1 MYIKHSLRI
10 LEPSLDIF
18 YEGVELGHLIS
29 VDEAPLAL
37 LRHVLGL
44 SNILS
49 S

>member
-1 MYIKHSLRI
+1 MNIKHSLCI

-44 SNILS
+44 SYILS